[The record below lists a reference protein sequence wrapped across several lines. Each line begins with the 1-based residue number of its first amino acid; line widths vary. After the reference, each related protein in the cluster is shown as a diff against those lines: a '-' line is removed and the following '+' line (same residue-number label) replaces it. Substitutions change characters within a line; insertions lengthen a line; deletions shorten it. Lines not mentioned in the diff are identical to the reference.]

1 MRTITNKAID
11 WFRPDPSQPRKSFD
25 AEELRL
31 LNSTLRIRQLVPV
44 IAKADGRLIDG
55 ERRWRAAQLGG
66 VESLDVIITDET
78 LSEGQVKEI
87 QLLSLQRA
95 DLKPYELFLGCME
108 WMKVNPGSK
117 AMDLA
122 GRIGRDPSTISRVLS
137 LARCIPAV
145 REAAEA
151 GALGISDWAAI
162 SKVSEQE
169 QHALLAAKLSGA
181 SRDDLERRRKVR
193 NAKSQDVKLSRVKVS
208 LGGNS
213 VVLTGKDLG
222 MTEVVT
228 LLGEVL
234 KEARKAAEQFDVK
247 TWQAMMRD
255 KAKAA
260 V

>member
-1 MRTITNKAID
+1 
-11 WFRPDPSQPRKSFD
+11 
-25 AEELRL
+25 
-31 LNSTLRIRQLVPV
+31 
-44 IAKADGRLIDG
+44 
-55 ERRWRAAQLGG
+55 
-66 VESLDVIITDET
+66 
-78 LSEGQVKEI
+78 
-87 QLLSLQRA
+87 
-95 DLKPYELFLGCME
+95 
-108 WMKVNPGSK
+108 
-117 AMDLA
+117 
-122 GRIGRDPSTISRVLS
+122 
-137 LARCIPAV
+137 
-145 REAAEA
+145 
-151 GALGISDWAAI
+151 LGISDWAAI